1 MLSFLFGKPKEKSA
15 KRENGAKRDNGV
27 KRAASA
33 PKPSPL
39 SHSTPRSR
47 PEAPPFPQTQS
58 YQRPSPEL
66 PEQVPIDFSGS
77 VRSKKVE
84 PVNPDIILL
93 KNHNS
98 ILYYD
103 KQLKYPTLVIEVF
116 KTTARNAGIKRKA
129 MGEPFGP
136 DPRIPAEYQYTKEDY
151 IEYSKLGGSFGHN
164 AAAFLHKSSE
174 QDYRDTFLFSNICP
188 QEIVFNTGLW
198 LLFEHVSEEIIK
210 RYRNA
215 IIINGSV
222 QQGGSTVVLGNG
234 TKMRVPRYMYKIIL
248 YQKYGK
254 NYYLCFVAEN
264 KPHYIAKEFGEAFR
278 RRKAFDLTKWTRDL
292 DLVQKKVGIQLA
304 SLPSLAGKNFLRDDR
319 DAAIYTTKFRN
330 DQMISSELYGK
341 IIYSRSMDELRKIVP
356 DPAKLQGFLPI
367 FYQYAVENHM
377 RKRAGTGTGTGSY

>member
-1 MLSFLFGKPKEKSA
+1 M
-15 KRENGAKRDNGV
+15 
-27 KRAASA
+27 
-33 PKPSPL
+33 
-39 SHSTPRSR
+39 
-47 PEAPPFPQTQS
+47 
-58 YQRPSPEL
+58 
-66 PEQVPIDFSGS
+66 
-77 VRSKKVE
+77 
-84 PVNPDIILL
+84 
-93 KNHNS
+93 
-98 ILYYD
+98 
-103 KQLKYPTLVIEVF
+103 
-116 KTTARNAGIKRKA
+116 
-129 MGEPFGP
+129 
-136 DPRIPAEYQYTKEDY
+136 
-151 IEYSKLGGSFGHN
+151 GGSFGHN

-210 RYRNA
+210 RYHNA

-264 KPHYIAKEFGEAFR
+264 KPHYIAKEFGDAFR

-304 SLPSLAGKNFLRDDR
+304 SIPSLAGKNFLRDDR

-377 RKRAGTGTGTGSY
+377 RKRTVPQKNGIL